1 MTKRKL
7 IYLCGFILGFF
18 IIYFVNLLIGNSILI
33 NILTPIGSICAF
45 GSLFYAAL
53 KSKNYKINY
62 AFLSVGY
69 FVWIIGDILMAY
81 GEIILKIPPEAHV
94 LYNIIIVDMY
104 IIIDI
109 IIAINLVIFYIS
121 RKNQMYSFQ
130 LIWDNMAIVLCS
142 LGFLWIIFLKD
153 HYNKILALNFDIIA
167 SFLCICINIFI
178 LTILFSIY
186 LSSKNCVITIKYKFI
201 MFGIAV
207 NSLTDL
213 IQALLVQYAINK
225 ITNTAYMISVLCIAI
240 GGILEVYEPLNA
252 KKKVSSEIYS
262 NVGNVRLGLSLFIVP
277 IFIIIIK
284 GFNLYELL
292 YFSIV
297 IFIYNIMSK
306 YIQNSA
312 KIQYLLDKEKKIT
325 EKYKLLAKAIEQS
338 PVAISITD
346 ENGNIEFI
354 NPRFSQLTG
363 YSEEEVLGKT
373 IGIAGSNKFDT
384 KVLKELWDTIQSGR
398 TWKGEYVDK
407 KKNGEEYFGEII
419 AEPIKN
425 SQDIITNY
433 IFINEDIS
441 ELKEKEKTLNKAVI
455 IAQEATEAK
464 SMFLANMSHEIRTPM
479 NAIIGMAYL
488 ALKTDLTDKQ
498 RDYILKIHNAGTSL
512 LGIINDILDF
522 SKIESGKLNL
532 ENTNFNLEEVM
543 SNVSI

>member
-1 MTKRKL
+1 MTKRKF

-18 IIYFVNLLIGNSILI
+18 IIYFVNLLIGNSIII
-33 NILTPIGSICAF
+33 NILTPIGSISAF
-45 GSLFYAAL
+45 CSLFYAAL
-53 KSKNYKINY
+53 KSKNNRSKY
-62 AFLSVGY
+62 AFLSLGC
-69 FVWIIGDILMAY
+69 FIWIICDILIAY
-81 GEIILKIPPEAHV
+81 GEMFLKIPTEAHV
-94 LYNIIIVDMY
+94 LYNILIVDMSFV
-104 IIIDI
+104 IDI
-109 IIAINLVIFYIS
+109 MIAIALVITYIS
-121 RKNQMYSFQ
+121 RKKQMYYFQ
-130 LIWDNMAIVLCS
+130 LFWDNMAITLCS

-167 SFLCICINIFI
+167 SFLFICINIFI

-186 LSSKNCVITIKYKFI
+186 LSSKNSVITIKYKFI
-201 MFGIAV
+201 MFGIIV

-213 IQALLVQYAINK
+213 IQALLLQYVVNK
-225 ITNTAYMISVLCIAI
+225 VTYTAYMISLLCLAI
-240 GGILEVYEPLNA
+240 GAILEVYEPLNA
-252 KKKVSSEIYS
+252 KKKVRSEIYS

-277 IFIIIIK
+277 IFIIILK

-292 YFSIV
+292 YFSMV

-363 YSEEEVLGKT
+363 FSKEEVMGKNLR
-373 IGIAGSNKFDT
+373 IARSNKFDT
-384 KVLKELWDTIQSGR
+384 KVLKELWDTIQSGK
-398 TWKGEYVDK
+398 TWKGEFIDE

-433 IFINEDIS
+433 IFINEDIT
-441 ELKEKEKTLNKAVI
+441 EIKKA
-455 IAQEATEAK
+455 
-464 SMFLANMSHEIRTPM
+464 NRT
-479 NAIIGMAYL
+479 ILDQLYF
-488 ALKTDLTDKQ
+488 LTDRK
-498 RDYILKIHNAGTSL
+498 S
-512 LGIINDILDF
+512 
-522 SKIESGKLNL
+522 
-532 ENTNFNLEEVM
+532 V
-543 SNVSI
+543 V